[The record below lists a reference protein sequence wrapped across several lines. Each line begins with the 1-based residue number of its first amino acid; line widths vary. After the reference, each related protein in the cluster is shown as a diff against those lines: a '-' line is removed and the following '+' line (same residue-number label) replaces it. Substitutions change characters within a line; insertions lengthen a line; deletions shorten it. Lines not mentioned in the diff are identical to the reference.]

1 MKLLSQTRSGLL
13 PALVVVVA
21 LVSGSATTAADT
33 GEIGGVQLVRIWAT
47 GTPTG
52 QSIRD
57 LFVEDR
63 IFRNEVVE
71 TIRDDALHLRFADDT
86 EFRLGSNSRATL
98 DKFIY
103 DPASKSGEFTIS
115 LKEGIFPYENRS
127 AGEQPA
133 LLFCSGLPSC

>member
-13 PALVVVVA
+13 LALVVVVA
-21 LVSGSATTAADT
+21 LVSGSATSAADT

-71 TIRDDALHLRFADDT
+71 TIRDGALHLRFADDT
-86 EFRLGSNSRATL
+86 EFRLGRGTRAFQSHL
-98 DKFIY
+98 MGR
-103 DPASKSGEFTIS
+103 PASEWRIPAPS
-115 LKEGIFPYENRS
+115 LS
-127 AGEQPA
+127 
-133 LLFCSGLPSC
+133 